1 MARLGRRER
10 QQLRQLKK
18 NGAIVLNGV
27 VLEKRENISNQK
39 KSLIRCSGD
48 INPFKIK
55 ASSKKWEW
63 KAYLSPRKKVA

>member
-39 KSLIRCSGD
+39 KSLLRCSGNID
-48 INPFKIK
+48 PFSIK
-55 ASSKKWEW
+55 ASSLKWEW
-63 KAYLSPRKKVA
+63 KAYLLPRKKVA